1 MSLVRFAT
9 FRSLRRTAAAVAMTI
24 AYLSM
29 TPTTHAQFGGRAG
42 FEDAFMP
49 DFLSRDVTLFV
60 ESLGLEEWQRP
71 IIESLVMDYKLSFDA
86 GVDGVKAEMAKVKDS
101 LNAGNTDVMK
111 LIMVPIER
119 WTNEKKRLK
128 EEFLDNVKTQLS
140 DQQVERWPK
149 FERAMRREKVLATA
163 ELQGEAVNLLTVLRS
178 LELAPSTLS
187 SLDTKVEEYEVRLDE
202 ALASRQRR
210 IEAEQEKIKDA
221 MTSGDHQAGVNAQE
235 SIMSARV
242 QVRNVQDESR
252 DTIRD
257 ALTEVAGAEVGA
269 SFEAAAL
276 EKGYPKVYRA
286 DPILPLFASAMA
298 TEGITPEQ
306 TTALETLK
314 GQYLAEIPDV
324 NARLRD
330 AYRSEEPKEPRRR
343 VELMMARQA
352 GGEAPRSLR
361 GESEV
366 VQSARKARE
375 EVYDRYR
382 NAIMEILNEEQK
394 QQMPNYGKGERMRPE
409 DAERIREAKAAGAR
423 VRQPGNN
430 PVAANPPADRS
441 GKSRKERATGDA
453 QGRIRN
459 SPGTGDPRRD
469 GPTDRPPSGGGN
481 RPPAATD

>member
-1 MSLVRFAT
+1 
-9 FRSLRRTAAAVAMTI
+9 
-24 AYLSM
+24 
-29 TPTTHAQFGGRAG
+29 
-42 FEDAFMP
+42 
-49 DFLSRDVTLFV
+49 
-60 ESLGLEEWQRP
+60 
-71 IIESLVMDYKLSFDA
+71 
-86 GVDGVKAEMAKVKDS
+86 
-101 LNAGNTDVMK
+101 
-111 LIMVPIER
+111 
-119 WTNEKKRLK
+119 
-128 EEFLDNVKTQLS
+128 
-140 DQQVERWPK
+140 
-149 FERAMRREKVLATA
+149 
-163 ELQGEAVNLLTVLRS
+163 
-178 LELAPSTLS
+178 
-187 SLDTKVEEYEVRLDE
+187 
-202 ALASRQRR
+202 
-210 IEAEQEKIKDA
+210 
-221 MTSGDHQAGVNAQE
+221 
-235 SIMSARV
+235 
-242 QVRNVQDESR
+242 
-252 DTIRD
+252 
-257 ALTEVAGAEVGA
+257 
-269 SFEAAAL
+269 
-276 EKGYPKVYRA
+276 
-286 DPILPLFASAMA
+286 MA

-409 DAERIREAKAAGAR
+409 DAERIREAKAAGGR